1 MQVHYNS
8 SNWLQSVAA
17 SQLPPSGRRPVQS
30 SSRLGQCKVVC
41 SCSPGVLHAGEGVLK
56 EFGFN
61 PGRFFLDACAV
72 WLLAA
77 AFAALTYYSLATAGL
92 GSHSGLMLWW
102 RQWLGQVHD
111 DGSSGGLFDQDCCHS
126 MRGSLY
132 GAFELCIMMLQQVAG
147 ADEQC
152 WVHEGSLPDHLL

>member
-1 MQVHYNS
+1 M
-8 SNWLQSVAA
+8 
-17 SQLPPSGRRPVQS
+17 
-30 SSRLGQCKVVC
+30 
-41 SCSPGVLHAGEGVLK
+41 LK

-111 DGSSGGLFDQDCCHS
+111 DGLSGRPSTKLLPQHCGVARTFARTVPLRCLSNLFSKWLGQIGCGGPASRALDQSCRYCCCVCECSHTGPAMS
-126 MRGSLY
+126 
-132 GAFELCIMMLQQVAG
+132 
-147 ADEQC
+147 
-152 WVHEGSLPDHLL
+152 

>member
-1 MQVHYNS
+1 M
-8 SNWLQSVAA
+8 W
-17 SQLPPSGRRPVQS
+17 
-30 SSRLGQCKVVC
+30 
-41 SCSPGVLHAGEGVLK
+41 HAGDGVLK

-111 DGSSGGLFDQDCCHS
+111 DGLSGRLS
-126 MRGSLY
+126 TK
-132 GAFELCIMMLQQVAG
+132 
-147 ADEQC
+147 
-152 WVHEGSLPDHLL
+152 